1 MAYLQGGSSVRGLI
15 RRVFE
20 SVINQVGLSAGAYL
34 GGGLSVE
41 LNGIVSD
48 ISILKE
54 FIIYLPNYVYPFSN
68 SFEVHS
74 EIFFFAMNLHQRWK

>member
-1 MAYLQGGSSVRGLI
+1 MAYLQGGSSVTGLI
-15 RRVFE
+15 RRVFQ
-20 SVINQVGLSAGAYL
+20 SVINQVGFSAGAYQ
-34 GGGLSVE
+34 GGLSME
-41 LNGIVSD
+41 LYGIVSD

-54 FIIYLPNYVYPFSN
+54 FTIYLPNYVYPFSN